1 MEWAFVLGA
10 SREASL
16 ILVALR
22 AARRDLIQRSFL
34 GQVLIEE
41 AVNHF
46 LD

>member
-16 ILVALR
+16 ILLALR
-22 AARRDLIQRSFL
+22 AARRDLIPRSL
-34 GQVLIEE
+34 MRQVLIEE